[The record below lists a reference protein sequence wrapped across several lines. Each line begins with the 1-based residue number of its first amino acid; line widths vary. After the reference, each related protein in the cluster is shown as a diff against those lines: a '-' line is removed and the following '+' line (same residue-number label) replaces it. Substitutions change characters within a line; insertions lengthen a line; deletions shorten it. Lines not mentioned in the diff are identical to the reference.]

1 MTTAANLTLA
11 QALAQL
17 PQKFLPA
24 VARATAAA
32 REAWLSRERRERVV
46 LLLALVAACA
56 ALIDRGLWAPAEAS
70 RKQLQAQVTQVEGQR
85 SELQRAAVER
95 KRNAARLLAQ
105 EDALR
110 ARIERADAEL
120 ALLRQSVTPA
130 DQMLKRLRQ
139 FSTVQG
145 SGSERLKLVGLTL
158 EAAEPVLVSHPA
170 AANAVAG
177 NGNGAPASPGTS
189 TTTTTTAT
197 TATATATAAT
207 ADGPALYRLPVV
219 VTVEGDYAAIAS
231 YLSQLEASSGGLRWR
246 SLELQTRNWPSLRL
260 KLRVFTLGEQASW
273 PI

>member
-177 NGNGAPASPGTS
+177 NGSGAPASPGTS
-189 TTTTTTAT
+189 TT
-197 TATATATAAT
+197 TATATAAT